1 VIPAESCYVRQ
12 VFAAPSLSVSY
23 EFTSEPLKGL
33 FMAVIN
39 TNVNAIISRN
49 AATVNNRAL
58 SAAMQQLSTG
68 RRINSAKDDAAGLA
82 VSEIMNAQVRGLNM
96 GVRNANDGIAM
107 LQTAEGAM
115 IEQTNMLQRMRE
127 LAVQGSND
135 TITDTQKGYLNL
147 EFTQLRSEID
157 RIASQTKWNGAT
169 LLAGGTQL
177 GNATAGTYSFMVGSN
192 STYIQV
198 TVANMAS
205 TAGANLSA
213 VSASAVSTAA
223 LAVAAIDSIDTAL
236 SAIASQRATIGA
248 GISRLTYAVDNLT
261 NISQNLSES
270 RSRILDTDYAA
281 ASSELARTQIIQQAS
296 TAMLA
301 QANQQPQ
308 TVLALLK

>member
-1 VIPAESCYVRQ
+1 MP
-12 VFAAPSLSVSY
+12 
-23 EFTSEPLKGL
+23 
-33 FMAVIN
+33 VIN
-39 TNVNAIISRN
+39 TNVNALISRN
-49 AATVNNRAL
+49 AANINNRAL
-58 SAAMQQLSTG
+58 SSAMQQLSTG
-68 RRINSAKDDAAGLA
+68 KRINSAKDDAAGLA
-82 VSEIMNAQVRGLNM
+82 VSEIMNAQVRGLNQA
-96 GVRNANDGIAM
+96 VRNANDGISL

-135 TITDTQKGYLNL
+135 TITDTQKGYLNT

-157 RIASQTKWNGAT
+157 RIASQTKWNGQAILT
-169 LLAGGTQL
+169 AGTGL
-177 GNATAGTYSFMVGSN
+177 GNATGGTYSFMVGSN
-192 STYIQV
+192 STYVQV

-205 TAGANLSA
+205 TSGANLSA

-223 LAVAAIDSIDTAL
+223 LAVTAIDSIDTAL

-248 GISRLTYAVDNLT
+248 GINRLTYAVDNLT
-261 NISQNLSES
+261 NVSQNLSES
-270 RSRILDTDYAA
+270 RSRVLDTDYAA

-308 TVLALLK
+308 SVLALLK

>member
-1 VIPAESCYVRQ
+1 
-12 VFAAPSLSVSY
+12 
-23 EFTSEPLKGL
+23 
-33 FMAVIN
+33 MAVIN

-49 AATVNNRAL
+49 AATVNNRVL

-68 RRINSAKDDAAGLA
+68 KRINSAKDDAAGLA

-96 GVRNANDGIAM
+96 GVRNANDGISL

-135 TITDTQKGYLNL
+135 TITDTQKGYLNT

-157 RIASQTKWNGAT
+157 RIASQTKWNGSA
-169 LLAGGTQL
+169 LLTAGTGL
-177 GNATAGTYSFMVGSN
+177 GNVNGGGTYSFMVGSS
-192 STYIQV
+192 STYVTV

-205 TAGANLSA
+205 TSGANLSA

-223 LAVAAIDSIDTAL
+223 TAVAAIDSIDTAL
-236 SAIASQRATIGA
+236 AAIASQRATIGA
-248 GISRLTYAVDNLT
+248 GISRLTYAVDNMT
-261 NISQNLSES
+261 TTSQNTAES

-308 TVLALLK
+308 IVLALLK

>member
-1 VIPAESCYVRQ
+1 MS
-12 VFAAPSLSVSY
+12 
-23 EFTSEPLKGL
+23 
-33 FMAVIN
+33 VIN
-39 TNVNAIISRN
+39 TNVNALISRN

-82 VSEIMNAQVRGLNM
+82 VSEIMTAQIRGLNM
-96 GVRNANDGIAM
+96 GVRNANDGISL

-135 TITDTQKGYLNL
+135 TITDTQKGYLNT

-177 GNATAGTYSFMVGSN
+177 GNASAGTYSFMVGSN

-205 TAGANLSA
+205 TSGATLSA
-213 VSASAVSTAA
+213 VSGSAVSTAA
-223 LAVAAIDSIDTAL
+223 SAVTAIDAVDTAL
-236 SAIASQRATIGA
+236 AAIASQRATIGA
-248 GISRLTYAVDNLT
+248 GINRLTYAVDNLT
-261 NISQNLSES
+261 NVSQNLSES

-308 TVLALLK
+308 SVLALLK

>member
-1 VIPAESCYVRQ
+1 MS
-12 VFAAPSLSVSY
+12 
-23 EFTSEPLKGL
+23 
-33 FMAVIN
+33 VIN
-39 TNVNAIISRN
+39 TNVNALISRN

-58 SAAMQQLSTG
+58 SAAMHQLSTG

-82 VSEIMNAQVRGLNM
+82 VSEIMTAQIRGLNM
-96 GVRNANDGIAM
+96 GVRNANDGISL

-135 TITDTQKGYLNL
+135 TITDTQKGYLNT

-157 RIASQTKWNGAT
+157 RIASQTKWNGQAILT
-169 LLAGGTQL
+169 AGTGL
-177 GNATAGTYSFMVGSN
+177 GNATGGTYSFQVGAS
-192 STYIQV
+192 SSYVSV

-205 TAGANLSA
+205 TSGATLSA
-213 VSASAVSTAA
+213 VSGSSVSTAST
-223 LAVAAIDSIDTAL
+223 AVTAIDSIDTAL
-236 SAIASQRATIGA
+236 QAIASQRATIGA
-248 GISRLTYAVDNLT
+248 GINRLTYAVDNLT
-261 NISQNLSES
+261 NVSQNLSES

-308 TVLALLK
+308 SVLALLK

>member
-1 VIPAESCYVRQ
+1 MS
-12 VFAAPSLSVSY
+12 
-23 EFTSEPLKGL
+23 
-33 FMAVIN
+33 VIN
-39 TNVNAIISRN
+39 TNVNALISRN

-82 VSEIMNAQVRGLNM
+82 VSEIMTAQIRGLNM
-96 GVRNANDGIAM
+96 GVRNANDGISL

-135 TITDTQKGYLNL
+135 TITDTQKGYLNT

-177 GNATAGTYSFMVGSN
+177 GNASAGTYSFMVGSN

-205 TAGANLSA
+205 TSGATLSA
-213 VSASAVSTAA
+213 VSGSAVSTAA
-223 LAVAAIDSIDTAL
+223 SAVTAIDAVDTAL
-236 SAIASQRATIGA
+236 AAIASQRATIGA
-248 GISRLTYAVDNLT
+248 GINRLTYAVDNLT
-261 NISQNLSES
+261 NVSQNLSES

-308 TVLALLK
+308 SVLSLLK

>member
-1 VIPAESCYVRQ
+1 MS
-12 VFAAPSLSVSY
+12 
-23 EFTSEPLKGL
+23 
-33 FMAVIN
+33 VIN

-82 VSEIMNAQVRGLNM
+82 VSEIMTAQIRGLNM
-96 GVRNANDGIAM
+96 GVRNANDGISL

-135 TITDTQKGYLNL
+135 TITDTQKGYLNT
-147 EFTQLRSEID
+147 EFGELRTEID
-157 RIASQTKWNGAT
+157 RIASQTKWNGQAVLT
-169 LLAGGTQL
+169 SGTGL
-177 GNATAGTYSFMVGSN
+177 GNTAGTYSFMVGSN

-205 TAGANLSA
+205 TTGATLSA

-223 LAVAAIDSIDTAL
+223 SAVSAIDAVDLAL
-236 SAIASQRATIGA
+236 AAIASQRATIGA
-248 GISRLTYAVDNLT
+248 GINRLTYAVDNLT
-261 NISQNLSES
+261 NVSQNLSES

-308 TVLALLK
+308 SVLALLK

>member
-1 VIPAESCYVRQ
+1 MS
-12 VFAAPSLSVSY
+12 
-23 EFTSEPLKGL
+23 
-33 FMAVIN
+33 VIN

-82 VSEIMNAQVRGLNM
+82 VSEIMSAQVRGLNM
-96 GVRNANDGIAM
+96 GVRNANDGVSL

-135 TITDTQKGYLNL
+135 TITDTQKGYLNS

-205 TAGANLSA
+205 TSGANLSA
-213 VSASAVSTAA
+213 VSGSGVSTAA
-223 LAVAAIDSIDTAL
+223 TAVAAIDSIDSAL

-270 RSRILDTDYAA
+270 RSRILDTDYATA
-281 ASSELARTQIIQQAS
+281 ASELARTQIIQQAS

>member
-1 VIPAESCYVRQ
+1 
-12 VFAAPSLSVSY
+12 
-23 EFTSEPLKGL
+23 
-33 FMAVIN
+33 MAVIN

-49 AATVNNRAL
+49 AATVNSRAL

-82 VSEIMNAQVRGLNM
+82 VSEIMSAQVRGLNQA
-96 GVRNANDGIAM
+96 VRNANDGVSL

-135 TITDTQKGYLNL
+135 TITDTQKGYLNS

-205 TAGANLSA
+205 TSGANLSA
-213 VSASAVSTAA
+213 VSGSGVSTAA
-223 LAVAAIDSIDTAL
+223 TAVAAIDSIDTAL

-308 TVLALLK
+308 IVLALLK

>member
-1 VIPAESCYVRQ
+1 MP
-12 VFAAPSLSVSY
+12 
-23 EFTSEPLKGL
+23 
-33 FMAVIN
+33 VIN
-39 TNVNAIISRN
+39 TNVNALISRN
-49 AATVNNRAL
+49 AANINNRAL
-58 SAAMQQLSTG
+58 SSAMQQLSTG
-68 RRINSAKDDAAGLA
+68 KRINSAKDDAAGLA
-82 VSEIMNAQVRGLNM
+82 VSEIMTAQIRGLNM
-96 GVRNANDGIAM
+96 GVRNANDGISL

-135 TITDTQKGYLNL
+135 TITDTQKGYLNT

-177 GNATAGTYSFMVGSN
+177 GNASAGTYSFMVGSN
-192 STYIQV
+192 STYVQV

-205 TAGANLSA
+205 TSGANLSA

-223 LAVAAIDSIDTAL
+223 LAVTAIDSIDTAL

-248 GISRLTYAVDNLT
+248 GINRLTYAVDNLT
-261 NISQNLSES
+261 NVSQNLSES

-308 TVLALLK
+308 SVLALLK